1 MGNTVLP
8 VLLPLGITVAANDLA
23 PSQLINDTTVKA
35 HRRANSILRCFV
47 TKDTAVFL
55 RAYTVYVRPI
65 LAYNCVV
72 WSPHLKQD
80 IDRIEKVGYIGGSP
94 SGYHTKH
101 KTFFV

>member
-8 VLLPLGITVAANDLA
+8 VVTTCRGITVANDLA

-94 SGYHTKH
+94 SGYQT
-101 KTFFV
+101 